1 MLRHP
6 MSSPN
11 GDCTAEPLFLR
22 TLVCLLFLLLVGN
35 VRPAQA
41 ETPYQFGPGD
51 VLTISVFGQQGLS
64 GRFKTSAEG
73 NISYPLL
80 GEIAV
85 ANLTSAELEL
95 KISHLLAEQLPA
107 VGRISVQVA
116 EYAPVFV
123 LGDIERPG
131 RYEFRPGMI
140 ALELMALGGGMKRLL
155 LDPQHDPILQLISLE
170 QDLSDQRL
178 VRYGEAATRARLLAE
193 IDGRDFDGTIDPAD
207 DQPIMLAQ
215 KKRLLQD
222 EQALFR
228 VRADVLVNRE
238 KALKQQRDSYNQE
251 ISALAQSIA
260 LHSDELKLIGQE
272 VNTAQGLVD
281 RGLATEPRLLALK
294 RELSATKRNALELQ
308 SFLARAHQHQLAV
321 ELQIEELHNTR
332 ANELAQSLRDLDAAI
347 GRAEE
352 KLSATSSTL
361 AALRSGGGRRS
372 PTEPASITFEAVRL
386 VKGEY
391 HTVQIGERDRLEP
404 RDILQVSRQL
414 AHPEPAATPLQSAL
428 PPPAK
433 AEIGA
438 GGR

>member
-1 MLRHP
+1 
-6 MSSPN
+6 
-11 GDCTAEPLFLR
+11 
-22 TLVCLLFLLLVGN
+22 LLFLLLVGN

-41 ETPYQFGPGD
+41 ETSYRFGPGD

-64 GRFKTSAEG
+64 GRFKISPEG

-85 ANLTSAELEL
+85 ANLTRPELEAG
-95 KISHLLAEQLPA
+95 INHLLAELLPGA
-107 VGRISVQVA
+107 GRISAEVA
-116 EYAPVFV
+116 EYAPVFI
-123 LGDIERPG
+123 LGDVEKPG

-140 ALELMALGGGMKRLL
+140 PLELLALGGGMKRPL
-155 LDPQHDPILQLISLE
+155 LDPQHDPTLQLISLE
-170 QDLSDQRL
+170 QDLSDLRL

-215 KKRLLQD
+215 RKRILHN

-228 VRADVLVNRE
+228 VRADVLANRE
-238 KALKQQRDSYNQE
+238 TALKQQRDSYNQE
-251 ISALAQSIA
+251 ISALTQSIA
-260 LHSDELKLIGQE
+260 LHNEELKMVGQE
-272 VNTAQGLVD
+272 VSTAQGLVE
-281 RGLATEPRLLALK
+281 RGLATEPRLLALR

-308 SFLARAHQHQLAV
+308 SYLARAHQHQLAV

-332 ANELAQSLRDLDAAI
+332 ANELAQSLRDLDIAI
-347 GRAEE
+347 ARTKE

-361 AALRSGGGRRS
+361 AAMRSSGSWRS
-372 PTEPASITFEAVRL
+372 PTEPAPITFEVVRL
-386 VKGEY
+386 VEGEY
-391 HTVQIGERDRLEP
+391 RTVQIGERGRLEP
-404 RDILQVSRQL
+404 RDIVQVNRQF
-414 AHPEPAATPLQSAL
+414 ANPEPAATPLEGAL
-428 PPPAK
+428 PTPEK